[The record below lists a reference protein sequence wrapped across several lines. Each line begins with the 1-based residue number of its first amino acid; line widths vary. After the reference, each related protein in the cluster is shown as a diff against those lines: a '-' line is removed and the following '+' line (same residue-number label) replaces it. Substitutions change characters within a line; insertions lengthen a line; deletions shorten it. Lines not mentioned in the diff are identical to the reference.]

1 MNIMSIGISFIEIL
15 AILLIYNILI
25 NNNVFKGIS
34 RIGILSIITSFI
46 YSLFTIVNDTDTLI
60 ILIGVLFLNSIVIS
74 KFEEK
79 DTIVTFIELVVST
92 LLVLGFELI
101 ISFIVYV
108 TMGDDNLSPTVYLIL
123 VTCIMSI
130 LIYLLN
136 TNKFIKIGHEI
147 EIKNKWKIFNPEEHR
162 FLNVQKD
169 RRGYIIRNTENI
181 IYKGKKINT
190 DYFIPR
196 NGDIFINQNYIFCCL
211 KNNLFF
217 EKIKNTTSQEHV
229 KFINNTSVEN
239 NIKNQSN
246 LNKVNNP
253 NKNYISNNKPAILM
267 SNVTRYDKKKKWYR
281 LKDVNLKINS
291 GRLVAIM
298 GVSGAGKSTLFDAI
312 LKRLKLDSGEII
324 IDGNELGHV
333 PQFSVL
339 RKGNTVQ
346 EVMEF
351 YASKKLKGY
360 TKQQKMQKIDSLLEK
375 LNLSLFKQSLVGRL
389 SGGQSRRL
397 DIAVQLLNE
406 PKVILM
412 DEPDSGLDV
421 KSCRELYEILSRL
434 VSEKNSTILVITHNT
449 HMACKYPY
457 IDDLLFMA
465 SQGRICFYGE
475 KDKALEYFNISDL
488 DDIYNAVENNQD
500 YFVQKYNNLLNRR
513 V

>member
-1 MNIMSIGISFIEIL
+1 MYILIFEPHKGCRKVLLDKRAEKINLGRSLRDGYGNIQMSTDFLPDYVGVIIYKDDKFYFRNYGKIKIFVNNNQLNDSTTAVRLTHGSMIRIEHGISSGV
-15 AILLIYNILI
+15 Y
-25 NNNVFKGIS
+25 
-34 RIGILSIITSFI
+34 
-46 YSLFTIVNDTDTLI
+46 
-60 ILIGVLFLNSIVIS
+60 IGVV
-74 KFEEK
+74 
-79 DTIVTFIELVVST
+79 D
-92 LLVLGFELI
+92 G
-101 ISFIVYV
+101 
-108 TMGDDNLSPTVYLIL
+108 
-123 VTCIMSI
+123 
-130 LIYLLN
+130 
-136 TNKFIKIGHEI
+136 EI
-147 EIKNKWKIFNPEEHR
+147 ENKWKIFNPEEHR

-500 YFVQKYNNLLNRR
+500 YFVQKYNNLSNRR

>member
-1 MNIMSIGISFIEIL
+1 MYIL
-15 AILLIYNILI
+15 IFEPHKGCRKILLDGKTQKINLGRSLRDGYANIQLSSDFLPDYVGLIIYNE
-25 NNNVFKGIS
+25 G
-34 RIGILSIITSFI
+34 
-46 YSLFTIVNDTDTLI
+46 
-60 ILIGVLFLNSIVIS
+60 
-74 KFEEK
+74 KFYFRNYGK
-79 DTIVTFIELVVST
+79 
-92 LLVLGFELI
+92 
-101 ISFIVYV
+101 
-108 TMGDDNLSPTVYLIL
+108 
-123 VTCIMSI
+123 
-130 LIYLLN
+130 
-136 TNKFIKIGHEI
+136 IKIFVDNKQLDDSSVAVRLVHGSMIKIQHKNNKSICIGCINGEI
-147 EIKNKWKIFNPEEHR
+147 DNRWRIFNPDEHG

-169 RRGYIIRNTENI
+169 KKEYIIRNVENMI
-181 IYKGKKINT
+181 FKGQRITT
-190 DYFIPR
+190 DCFIPK
-196 NGDIFINQNYIFCCL
+196 NGDIFIYKNHIFCCM
-211 KNNLFF
+211 KDNLFF
-217 EKIKNTTSQEHV
+217 EVLKVRKVKKN
-229 KFINNTSVEN
+229 INYNEN
-239 NIKNQSN
+239 IIIEGSNQKHHNINPNN
-246 LNKVNNP
+246 LNKNKVKKVNNR
-253 NKNYISNNKPAILM
+253 KPAIVM
-267 SNVTRYDKKKKWYR
+267 KNVTRYDKKKKWYR
-281 LKDVNLKINS
+281 LKDVNLTIYS

-312 LKRLKLDSGEII
+312 LKRLKLDSGDII

-351 YASKKLKGY
+351 YASKKLKRY
-360 TKQQKMQKIDSLLEK
+360 SKQERMQKIDYLLDK
-375 LNLSLFKQSLVGRL
+375 LNLALFKQSLVGRL

-434 VSEKNSTILVITHNT
+434 VAEKNSTILVITHNT

-475 KDKALEYFNISDL
+475 KDKALEYFNINDL

-500 YFVQKYNNLLNRR
+500 YFVQKYNNLISRR
-513 V
+513 DW